1 MISYLSGRVIKKE
14 EKSVIL
20 DVSGVGY
27 RVFLA
32 SKRLSDSRLKVG
44 AKLNVFCYTNSKKD
58 PWEIYGFFLEEESDL
73 FNFLMKISGIGPR
86 AALEASA
93 IASIDNFK
101 KAVEN
106 NDPLVLDQLFKLGNK
121 KAQAIIFELSRKIK
135 EQSKKM
141 SPTDEEVLMALSKL
155 GFKKSEAKEAILSLK
170 DQDIN
175 VESKI
180 ESALKIL
187 GKND

>member
-14 EKSVIL
+14 EKSIVL

-44 AKLNVFCYTNSKKD
+44 VKLNVFCYTNSKKD
-58 PWEIYGFFLEEESDL
+58 PWEIYGFFLAEESEL
-73 FNFLMKISGIGPR
+73 FDFLMKISGVGPK

-93 IASIDNFK
+93 ISNLKQSIESNEPM
-101 KAVEN
+101 AMGE
-106 NDPLVLDQLFKLGNK
+106 LFKLGNK

-135 EQSKKM
+135 ERSKKM
-141 SPTDEEVLMALSKL
+141 SLVDEEVLMALTKL
-155 GFKKSEAKEAILSLK
+155 GFKKSEAKDVVSSLDK
-170 DQDIN
+170 EISA
-175 VESKI
+175 EEKI

>member
-1 MISYLSGRVIKKE
+1 MISHLSGRVIKKE
-14 EKSVIL
+14 EKSIIL

-32 SKRLSDSRLKVG
+32 SKRFSDSRLKVG
-44 AKLNVFCYTNSKKD
+44 VKLNVFCYTNSKKD
-58 PWEIYGFFLEEESDL
+58 PWEIYGFFLAEESEL
-73 FNFLMKISGIGPR
+73 FDFLMKISGVGPR

-101 KAVEN
+101 NSIEN
-106 NDPLVLDQLFKLGNK
+106 NDPLVLEQLFKLGNK

-141 SPTDEEVLMALSKL
+141 SLVDEEVLMALTKL
-155 GFKKSEAKEAILSLK
+155 GFKKAEAKDVVSSLDK
-170 DQDIN
+170 DISA
-175 VESKI
+175 EEKI
-180 ESALKIL
+180 ASALKIL